1 MRTIPLGPARG
12 LRMEIDF
19 SYQSRMW
26 LGVFEH
32 ELARWFRELCG
43 PGSSAFDVGAR
54 EGYVTLC
61 LARLSPGG
69 RVLAVEADPV
79 ECERLR
85 RNIAANPSLVPAPE
99 VRLARVT
106 DRTDGADVTLDHVA
120 FSAAGFV
127 PDLVKLDVEGWEL
140 KALAGGERL
149 LAERRPHLVVETHSA
164 ELERGCRD
172 LLVAHG
178 YSPQV
183 VEPRRWLAEVREGHN
198 RWLVAVG
205 LARPSEDEGPA
216 PGTKSHETGTDTSRT
231 REGKLDSVR
240 HEGGGKLPS
249 QGWGAAPSARPAG
262 AR

>member
-1 MRTIPLGPARG
+1 
-12 LRMEIDF
+12 MEIDF

-43 PGSSAFDVGAR
+43 PGTSAFDVGAR

-69 RVLAVEADPV
+69 RVLALEADPA
-79 ECERLR
+79 ECELLR
-85 RNIAANPSLVPAPE
+85 RNIAANASLVPAPE

-106 DRTDGADVTLDHVA
+106 DRTDGADVTLDGVA
-120 FSAAGFV
+120 FAADGFV
-127 PDLVKLDVEGWEL
+127 PDLVKLDVEGWEH
-140 KALAGGERL
+140 KALQGAERL

-172 LLVAHG
+172 VLVAHG
-178 YSPQV
+178 YAPEV

-198 RWLVAVG
+198 RWLVAAG
-205 LARPSEDEGPA
+205 RARVA
-216 PGTKSHETGTDTSRT
+216 PDSGAPDQTASGSGTKSREIGTDPSRT

-249 QGWGAAPSARPAG
+249 QGWGASRLALPAG

>member
-1 MRTIPLGPARG
+1 
-12 LRMEIDF
+12 MEIDF
-19 SYQSRMW
+19 SYQARMW

-32 ELARWFRELCG
+32 ELTRWFRELCR
-43 PGSSAFDVGAR
+43 PGSRAFDVGAR

-61 LARLSPGG
+61 LARLSRGG

-85 RNIAANPSLVPAPE
+85 RNIAANSSLVPAPE
-99 VRLARVT
+99 VLLARVT
-106 DRTDGADVTLDHVA
+106 DRTDGADVALDHVA
-120 FSAAGFV
+120 FSADGFV

-140 KALAGGERL
+140 KALQGGERL

-164 ELERGCRD
+164 ELERSCLD
-172 LLVAHG
+172 LLVSHG

-198 RWLVAVG
+198 RWLVAKG
-205 LARPSEDEGPA
+205 LARTGRASKDEGPA
-216 PGTKSHETGTDTSRT
+216 AETKRHETGTDTART
-231 REGKLDSVR
+231 REGKVDSVR
-240 HEGGGKLPS
+240 HEGGGELPS

-262 AR
+262 TR

>member
-1 MRTIPLGPARG
+1 VLKRLLPRGSALRTIPFGPARG

-19 SYQSRMW
+19 SYQSRMY

-32 ELARWFRELCG
+32 ELARWFRQLA
-43 PGSSAFDVGAR
+43 GSGKNAFDVGAR

-61 LARLSPGG
+61 LAHLSPGG
-69 RVLAVEADPV
+69 RVLAFEADRA

-85 RNIAANPSLVPAPE
+85 RNVAANPSLVPAPE

-106 DRTDGADVTLDHVA
+106 DCTAGGDVTLDDAA
-120 FSAAGFV
+120 FAPDGFV

-140 KALAGGERL
+140 KALQGGERL

-172 LLVAHG
+172 LLAAHG
-178 YSPQV
+178 YAPQI

-198 RWLVAVG
+198 RWLVA
-205 LARPSEDEGPA
+205 EG
-216 PGTKSHETGTDTSRT
+216 R
-231 REGKLDSVR
+231 
-240 HEGGGKLPS
+240 
-249 QGWGAAPSARPAG
+249 
-262 AR
+262 

>member
-1 MRTIPLGPARG
+1 
-12 LRMEIDF
+12 MEIDF

-32 ELARWFRELCG
+32 ELAHSFRAFCG
-43 PGSSAFDVGAR
+43 PETSAFDVGAR
-54 EGYVTLC
+54 EGYMTLC

-69 RVLAVEADPV
+69 RVLAIEADPT

-85 RNIAANPSLVPAPE
+85 RNIAANPLLVPAPE
-99 VRLARVT
+99 VRVARVT
-106 DRTDGADVTLDHVA
+106 GRTDGADVTLDHVA
-120 FSAAGFV
+120 FAADGFV

-140 KALAGGERL
+140 KALQGAERL

-164 ELERGCRD
+164 ELDHDCRA

-178 YSPQV
+178 YSPYV

-198 RWLVAVG
+198 RWLVAEG
-205 LARPSEDEGPA
+205 RPRVTTEAGRGAPE
-216 PGTKSHETGTDTSRT
+216 PGTKDREAGTDPSRT

-249 QGWGAAPSARPAG
+249 QGWGAAVSALGAG